1 MSKTNTVPKSTF
13 YDGTKLLSMKDLN
26 GETPEIFICE
36 TNRTGG
42 KTTWFNRYCVK
53 KFKAGHGKFM
63 LVYRFNYELDDVAEN
78 SIKILANCS
87 IPARI

>member
-63 LVYRFNYELDDVAEN
+63 LV
-78 SIKILANCS
+78 
-87 IPARI
+87 